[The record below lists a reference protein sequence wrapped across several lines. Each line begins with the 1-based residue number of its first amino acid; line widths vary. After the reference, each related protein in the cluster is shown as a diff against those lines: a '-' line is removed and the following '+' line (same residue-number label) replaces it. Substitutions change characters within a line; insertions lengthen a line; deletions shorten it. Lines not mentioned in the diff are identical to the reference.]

1 MKKIKLTIP
10 EPCHEDWSKMTPTE
24 QGKFCNSCQKEVFDL
39 TSTSEDEVAHKIHQS
54 TGELCVRI
62 PNQYLDKKINL
73 HAAGFGK
80 YGKLGTAGAIIT
92 AAAFT
97 PIISTIDTDL
107 TELAEKNS
115 IQINS
120 IQPLQVNGTV
130 VNENGDIVQN
140 VKITI
145 EQNNHRATLTSLAN
159 GRFSFHLDPLK
170 IKNGTAKIKLE
181 KVGFLT
187 QEKDISL
194 DGNLLNG
201 KFIMS
206 TDPEILKVC
215 AINVTDIVPIEEE
228 IFFEH
233 ALGQVA
239 IMEEVV
245 VTEERHYVTAGAMV
259 SHVYIEKEI
268 TPLQTVEK
276 IEKVV
281 EVMNVDVE
289 PTEINTIKVFP
300 NPTVDNA
307 TIEMKKAGNY
317 SVYVFDLTGKMV
329 HTSSFS
335 TTKKQIDLSNFERGN
350 YIIKVLDNDTQE
362 AFDSKVVLM
371 R

>member
-1 MKKIKLTIP
+1 MKIKLTIP
-10 EPCHEDWSKMTPTE
+10 EPCHENWSNMTPTE
-24 QGKFCNSCQKEVFDL
+24 QGKFCKSCQKEVFDL
-39 TSTSEDEVAHKIHQS
+39 TKESEDEVAHKIHQS

-62 PNQYLDKKINL
+62 PNQYLDKKIDL

-97 PIISTIDTDL
+97 PIISSVDTDL
-107 TELAEKNS
+107 KELAEKNS

-130 VNENGDIVQN
+130 VNENGEIIQN

-159 GRFSFHLDPLK
+159 GRFSFHLDLLK
-170 IKNGTAKIKLE
+170 IKNGKAKIKLE
-181 KVGFLT
+181 KAGFIT
-187 QEKDISL
+187 HEKDITI
-194 DGNLLNG
+194 DGNFLNG

-206 TDPEILKVC
+206 ADPEILKIC

-228 IFFEH
+228 IVYPH
-233 ALGQVA
+233 TLGQVA
-239 IMEEVV
+239 VMEEKVI
-245 VTEERHYVTAGAMV
+245 TEERHYVTAGAMI
-259 SHVYIEKEI
+259 SHVYVEHEI
-268 TPLQTVEK
+268 TPIKT
-276 IEKVV
+276 IEKT
-281 EVMNVDVE
+281 EKEESKMNVDIE
-289 PTEINTIKVFP
+289 PVEINTIKVFP
-300 NPTVDNA
+300 NPTVDHA
-307 TIEMKKAGNY
+307 TVEMKKAGNY

-335 TTKKQIDLSNFERGN
+335 STKKQIDLSNFERGN